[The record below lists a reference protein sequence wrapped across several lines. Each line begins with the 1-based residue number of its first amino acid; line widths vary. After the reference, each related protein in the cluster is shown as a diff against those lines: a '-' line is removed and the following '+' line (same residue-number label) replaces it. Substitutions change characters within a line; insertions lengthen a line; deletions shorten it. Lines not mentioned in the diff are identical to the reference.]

1 MAKKSAADGVKNAR
15 CGFLGTRFYRS
26 THETKRGAFMR
37 MNFKPYVWVL
47 AVVVGTGII
56 GSTVRAVASPAMNAS
71 GQDQDYS
78 KNKRYQQGVREGKD
92 DKAHNRDHFR
102 KRHFKRDEDNRAYE
116 AGYQQGHVI
125 DVHIN

>member
-1 MAKKSAADGVKNAR
+1 
-15 CGFLGTRFYRS
+15 
-26 THETKRGAFMR
+26 MR
-37 MNFKPYVWVL
+37 IDFKPYVWVL
-47 AVVVGTGII
+47 AVVVGMGII
-56 GSTVRAVASPAMNAS
+56 GSTVRTLASPAMNAS

-92 DKAHNRDHFR
+92 DRAHKRDHFR
-102 KRHFKRDEDNRAYE
+102 KRHFNKDEDNRAYE

>member
-1 MAKKSAADGVKNAR
+1 
-15 CGFLGTRFYRS
+15 
-26 THETKRGAFMR
+26 MR

-47 AVVVGTGII
+47 AVVVGMGIM
-56 GSTVRAVASPAMNAS
+56 GNAVRSMSFPAMNAS

-102 KRHFKRDEDNRAYE
+102 KHHFAKDEDNKAYE
-116 AGYQQGHVI
+116 AGYQQGHGG
-125 DVHIN
+125 DQPQK